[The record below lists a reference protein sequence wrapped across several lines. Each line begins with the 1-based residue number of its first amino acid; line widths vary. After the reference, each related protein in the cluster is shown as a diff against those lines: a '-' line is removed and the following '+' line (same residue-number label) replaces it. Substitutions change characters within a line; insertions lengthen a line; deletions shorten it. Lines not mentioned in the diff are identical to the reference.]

1 MNVNMTVVRNIAI
14 VMGIAALVFVSQ
26 RGFGAVAVSLNQI
39 IFILFVAGIAV
50 MAYQYFR
57 QNELAWMVIPAW
69 QRKAIVGLGIA
80 ILLLLTLGIP
90 LLGPHISAL
99 GVIALAAACALAIV
113 WMVRRSRRWH

>member
-1 MNVNMTVVRNIAI
+1 MNVNMTAVRNIAI

-39 IFILFVAGIAV
+39 IFVLFVAGMAV

-69 QRKAIVGLGIA
+69 QRKAIIALGIV
-80 ILLLLTLGIP
+80 ILLLLVVGIP
-90 LLGPHISAL
+90 LLGPYISGL
-99 GVIALAAACALAIV
+99 GVLALAAACALAIL
-113 WMVRRSRRWH
+113 WMVRQSRRWH